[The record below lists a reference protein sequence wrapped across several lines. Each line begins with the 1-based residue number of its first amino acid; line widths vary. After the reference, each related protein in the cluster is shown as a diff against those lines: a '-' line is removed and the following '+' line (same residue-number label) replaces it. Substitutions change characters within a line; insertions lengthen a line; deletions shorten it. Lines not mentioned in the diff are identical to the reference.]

1 MWLFVIFVVIPLIE
15 IALFLKVGGLIG
27 IWPTLAIIIALSFF
41 GTWLLRTQG
50 AMAFQDLRRAMA
62 EMRDP
67 AEPMAHGAMILFA
80 GILLVTPGFFTD
92 ALGLALLIRPVRA
105 WVMRRVARHIQIMTP
120 TSPTRGAARP
130 ASDEVIEGSFSEVDT
145 KPADAGA
152 SGWTR
157 H

>member
-1 MWLFVIFVVIPLIE
+1 MWLFLVFIVVPLIE

-27 IWPTLAIIIALSFF
+27 FWPTLAIIIGLSFF

-50 AMAFQDLRRAMA
+50 AMAFNDLRRSVA
-62 EMRDP
+62 ELRDP
-67 AEPMAHGAMILFA
+67 GEPMAHGAMIIFA
-80 GILLVTPGFFTD
+80 GLLLVTPGFLTD

-105 WVMRRVARHIQIMTP
+105 WVLRRIAERIRIVTVASATTTRAADDVIDATYTEVRTKDDGQ
-120 TSPTRGAARP
+120 SP
-130 ASDEVIEGSFSEVDT
+130 
-145 KPADAGA
+145 